1 MHSTLWSRLRVPALA
16 VPAAFVLAG
25 CSGDS
30 TGPGGKT
37 SFSQADADAAA
48 DVVVGDLSDQADG
61 ATSTSTGA
69 NFSMVA
75 APAASAGAW
84 YATACSPPPT
94 ITTAG
99 NTTSLVFANCM
110 ISRLVPLETLTRNGE
125 VDVTLSAGSRVLVFK
140 NFSKKW
146 ERISFRT
153 GQTVTTTATLN
164 GTRSISGDATTLEHH
179 IYGDGDPATTTFE
192 TAFVYNDGSTAQ
204 HLRNWQSSFVADV
217 ASSIQLNQPLP
228 AGKWTIAGNSTWT
241 RNPGTSSQ
249 KVWTFSTTASDVH
262 YDPTCTQAPQF
273 DSGTLTVQAT
283 NAQTGGSATFTITFT
298 GCGHYTATITKNVT
312 A

>member
-1 MHSTLWSRLRVPALA
+1 MRSTIWSRLRVPALA
-16 VPAAFVLAG
+16 VPAAFVVAG

-30 TGPGGKT
+30 TGPGGQT

-94 ITTAG
+94 ITTVG
-99 NTTSLVFANCM
+99 NTTSLVFTNCM
-110 ISRLVPLETLTRNGE
+110 ISRLIPLETLTRNGE
-125 VDVTLSAGSRVLVFK
+125 VDVTLSAGSRVLAFK

-146 ERISFRT
+146 ERMSFRT
-153 GQTVTTTATLN
+153 GQTITTTATLN

-179 IYGDGDPATTTFE
+179 IYGEGDPATTTFE
-192 TAFVYNDGSTAQ
+192 TAFVYNDGSTAEHQ
-204 HLRNWQSSFVADV
+204 RNWQSSFVADV

-249 KVWTFSTTASDVH
+249 KVWTFSTTATDVH
-262 YDPTCTQAPQF
+262 YDPTCTRAPQF

-283 NAQTGGSATFTITFT
+283 NAQTGGTATFTITFT
-298 GCGHYTATITKNVT
+298 GCGQYTTTITKNVT